1 MALYDEVMERA
12 RLQRRGEKDIMRNFD
27 MQDYY
32 APQGVHENVLR
43 RAQAEYARSPSNP
56 LGDNVLEQLPSYK
69 GIDTGYPWLDAMRQV
84 GVNPQPEE
92 GPIWD
97 AAVAEQE
104 RMREEAAASAVE
116 GAGYPWENRSAQYMQ
131 GQDFSGVPDAT
142 ILTDANG
149 RTVYIYEGHAFYED
163 DLPEIRASQGMYD
176 ERKPTRIP
184 PNPAGRYYQEVEQP
198 PNRSTYSPFGAEGA
212 GFGLSGSTDFS
223 PHSGLMNPRRS

>member
-1 MALYDEVMERA
+1 MALYDEVMEKVRA
-12 RLQRRGEKDIMRNFD
+12 AK
-27 MQDYY
+27 
-32 APQGVHENVLR
+32 
-43 RAQAEYARSPSNP
+43 
-56 LGDNVLEQLPSYK
+56 
-69 GIDTGYPWLDAMRQV
+69 
-84 GVNPQPEE
+84 
-92 GPIWD
+92 
-97 AAVAEQE
+97 
-104 RMREEAAASAVE
+104 SAT
-116 GAGYPWENRSAQYMQ
+116 YMQ